1 MTKLHQRER
10 GEQAGIVKLLRSL
23 GAKVY
28 TLGTTRRTGDY
39 QGTMQSPG
47 LPDVLAFLE
56 TTRVH
61 GSTRGDVTVC
71 LQAKQLLAVEVKAA
85 GGRLRP
91 EQAEFRELAIAA
103 HVAHVVGGLDD
114 VVAWLIAHGYLR
126 DSHVPHYRVMP
137 DTGERL

>member
-1 MTKLHQRER
+1 MAPVAEAPPTDDTT
-10 GEQAGIVKLLRSL
+10 AGTYLGQMALVSALRP
-23 GAKVY
+23 
-28 TLGTTRRTGDY
+28 
-39 QGTMQSPG
+39 SP
-47 LPDVLAFLE
+47 LNPRKRFDD
-56 TTRVH
+56 
-61 GSTRGDVTVC
+61 GDVTVC